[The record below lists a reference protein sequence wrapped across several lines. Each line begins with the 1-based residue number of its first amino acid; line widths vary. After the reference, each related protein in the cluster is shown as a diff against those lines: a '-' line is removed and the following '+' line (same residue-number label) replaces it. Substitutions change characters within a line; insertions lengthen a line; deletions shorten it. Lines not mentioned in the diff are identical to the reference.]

1 MKNNINLLGICDKYN
16 EVPIGVA
23 KNNLAETFTIN
34 RKDIIGLKE
43 FYISNI
49 FPLPAN
55 SFFIVLLI
63 DTEWLISNKK
73 DTKVFVNDSG
83 GKLMGT
89 INIQGKFS
97 QSGKISQK
105 YILQAI
111 KFDGANPYI
120 KPDTFT
126 LIIEED
132 GKKHEIGS
140 YNLIYQKALPLTQE
154 RIQAI
159 KSDPL
164 SFKYLKY
171 ELKCNKC
178 NEKISIF
185 CGINKGKKE
194 NTVDNIWYE
203 DLPDNFK
210 CKCGET
216 ECELKYIRES
226 MHALL
231 GYKENK
237 FSYDQGIER
246 SYTLGALETVVND
259 FNRLINNDNLS
270 EEDYQK
276 FIELNPIIFSIF
288 TPKLLKFK
296 SPVTSKFK
304 TDFVVLNSMNELLL
318 IEIEKPTT
326 KLFKKDGT
334 QHSELTHALDQVENW
349 LMAGKRNRLALI
361 DDINMDSLTI
371 DNITNVKGVVIAG
384 KNKSEDT
391 NYIEKIRSRGN
402 IDFYTYDDLLRSLAV
417 ISNSYRKL

>member
-1 MKNNINLLGICDKYN
+1 MKNNINLLGVCDKYN
-16 EVPIGVA
+16 ETPIGVA
-23 KNNLAETFTIN
+23 KNNLGETFTIN

-43 FYISNI
+43 FHISNI
-49 FPLPAN
+49 FPFLAN

-63 DTEWLISNKK
+63 DTEWLISNKGGVK
-73 DTKVFVNDSG
+73 LFVNGSD
-83 GKLMGT
+83 GKSMGT
-89 INIQGKFS
+89 INIQGKLL

-105 YILQAI
+105 YILQATRL
-111 KFDGANPYI
+111 DGVYL

-126 LIIEED
+126 LIIDED
-132 GKKHEIGS
+132 GKKYEIGS
-140 YNLIYQKALPLTQE
+140 YNLVYQKALPLTRE

-164 SFKYLKY
+164 SIKYLKY
-171 ELKCNKC
+171 ELKCKKC
-178 NEKISIF
+178 NEKISVF

-194 NTVDNIWYE
+194 DTVDNIWYE

-216 ECELKYIRES
+216 EYELKYMKES

-246 SYTLGALETVVND
+246 SYTLGALETIAND
-259 FNRLINNDNLS
+259 FNKLINDDNLL
-270 EEDYQK
+270 EENYQK
-276 FIELNPIIFSIF
+276 FIESNPIIFSIF

-296 SPVTSKFK
+296 SPITSKFK
-304 TDFVVLNSMNELLL
+304 TDFVVLNPRNELLL

-349 LMAGKRNRLALI
+349 LIAGNRNRLALI
-361 DDINMDSLTI
+361 DDINIDGLTL
-371 DNITNVKGVVIAG
+371 DNVTNIKGVVIAG
-384 KNKSEDT
+384 RNKIEDA
-391 NYIEKIRSRGN
+391 NHIEKIRSRGN
-402 IDFYTYDDLLRSLAV
+402 IDFYTYDDLFKSLAV
-417 ISNSYRKL
+417 TISSYRKL